1 MGPQRVVARRVG
13 AQHSELSEGQEGRSK
28 EGGGSKGGGRSPT
41 FRAFLVFLLLQFRFF
56 FSSLGSFLMECSW
69 NLGGFVGAS
78 DAREP
83 STCTMGL
90 SGHCETPAA
99 PRKERSTE
107 ERSRGPNLHPEDCGP
122 RAWLVESSP
131 PELESI
137 WRLGSVLLFAV

>member
-1 MGPQRVVARRVG
+1 MGPQKVVARRVG

-28 EGGGSKGGGRSPT
+28 EGGGSKGGGQSPT
-41 FRAFLVFLLLQFRFF
+41 FRAFLVLLLLQIRFF
-56 FSSLGSFLMECSW
+56 FSSLGSFLVECSW

-99 PRKERSTE
+99 PRKEPRRS
-107 ERSRGPNLHPEDCGP
+107 GPGAQIYTLRTGP

-137 WRLGSVLLFAV
+137 WRMGSVLLFAV